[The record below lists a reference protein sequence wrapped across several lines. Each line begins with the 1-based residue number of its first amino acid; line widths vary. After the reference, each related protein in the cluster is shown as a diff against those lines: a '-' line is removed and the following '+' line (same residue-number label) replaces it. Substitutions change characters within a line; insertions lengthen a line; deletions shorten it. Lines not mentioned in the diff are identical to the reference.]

1 MLCKI
6 SHRCDETVRRRTMA
20 IMAVLSLLSL
30 SPLALMLP
38 FAQRSVQPVTQRAEP
53 TRMMFGGGKGDG
65 GEGGFMDKL
74 KQAQEMFNP
83 EMMKCVGA
91 RQARAHHGV
100 RATLIPNHLRLP
112 SCVSQEVHAGR
123 RARAAAAAGARAD

>member
-1 MLCKI
+1 MVA
-6 SHRCDETVRRRTMA
+6 H
-20 IMAVLSLLSL
+20 LSLLSL
-30 SPLALMLP
+30 SPLALMIP
-38 FAQRSVQPVTQRAEP
+38 FTHQVQPVTQRAEP
-53 TRMMFGGGKGDG
+53 TRMMFGGGKSDG

-91 RQARAHHGV
+91 RQARAHRGD
-100 RATLIPNHLRLP
+100 RASLIPNHLRLP

-123 RARAAAAAGARAD
+123 RARAAAAAGARSD

>member
-1 MLCKI
+1 MGM
-6 SHRCDETVRRRTMA
+6 MA
-20 IMAVLSLLSL
+20 ILSLLSL

-38 FAQRSVQPVTQRAEP
+38 FAHQRSVSSVTQRAKP

-100 RATLIPNHLRLP
+100 RAALIPNNLRLP